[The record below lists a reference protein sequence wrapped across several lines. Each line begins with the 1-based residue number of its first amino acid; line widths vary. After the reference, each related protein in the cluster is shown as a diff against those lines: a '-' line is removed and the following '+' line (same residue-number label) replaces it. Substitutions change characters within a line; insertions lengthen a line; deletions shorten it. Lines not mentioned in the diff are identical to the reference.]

1 VTVAGLN
8 RVPTERQYGTLRNLA
23 SGSAGLAWGKRT
35 TEPLLRRGWVTA
47 EFREPYYH
55 WVRIT
60 PEGLR
65 ALAVAVERYG
75 LPDLGP
81 KPQVERRVCA
91 DCGSSRWRIESFD
104 AREVAGV
111 GGVS

>member
-1 VTVAGLN
+1 VGGLN
-8 RVPTERQYGTLRNLA
+8 RVPTERQYGTLLNLA

-35 TEPLLRRGWVTA
+35 TQPLLRRGWVTA
-47 EFREPYYH
+47 EFDEPYYS

-60 PEGLR
+60 PDGLR
-65 ALAVAVERYG
+65 ALAAAVERYG

-91 DCGSSRWRIESFD
+91 ECGSSRWRFVSVD
-104 AREVAGV
+104 ASDVVGV
-111 GGVS
+111 GGGS